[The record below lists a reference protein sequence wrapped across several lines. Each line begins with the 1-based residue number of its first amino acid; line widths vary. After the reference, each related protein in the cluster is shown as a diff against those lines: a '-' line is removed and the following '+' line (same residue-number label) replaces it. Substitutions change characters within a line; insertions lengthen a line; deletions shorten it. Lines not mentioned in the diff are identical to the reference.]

1 MRIVCSLLA
10 LLLLGAIPAFAQT
23 PKEEISAS
31 GTFNRYSAPSGYTL
45 DMAGWVGSGSYNLKN
60 WLGVELEPSGAYSNK
75 ELLGLTSVYGVL
87 VGPQFF
93 PFRHHKLTP
102 WAHFLF
108 GESYYRDS
116 IPPTGG
122 YPAKV
127 DSDFAFAW
135 EAGAGVD
142 LNLKKRWGARLQFDY
157 DPTRFF
163 GDKPGQPDYR
173 VSFGFIYRIGKK

>member
-1 MRIVCSLLA
+1 MRIACGLLA

-23 PKEEISAS
+23 PKEEISLS
-31 GTFNRYSAPSGYTL
+31 GTFSRYSAPSGYDL
-45 DMAGWVGSGSYNLKN
+45 DMAGWMASGSYNLKN
-60 WLGVELEPSGAYSNK
+60 WLGVEFEPSGNYSNK
-75 ELLGLTSVYGVL
+75 ALLGWTSTYRVL

-102 WAHFLF
+102 WGHFLF
-108 GESYYRDS
+108 GESYYQDS

-122 YPAKV
+122 FPAKV
-127 DSDFAFAW
+127 NSDFAFAW

-142 LNLKKRWGARLQFDY
+142 VNIKKRWGARLQFDY

>member
-1 MRIVCSLLA
+1 MRIACGLLA

-23 PKEEISAS
+23 PKEEISA
-31 GTFNRYSAPSGYTL
+31 GATFSKYSAPSGYSL
-45 DMAGWVGSGSYNLKN
+45 DMGGWTVSGSYNLKN

-75 ELLGLTSVYGVL
+75 ELLGLTSVYRVL

-93 PFRHHKLTP
+93 PFRHHKFTP
-102 WAHFLF
+102 WGHFLF

-116 IPPTGG
+116 IPAFGG
-122 YPAKV
+122 YGATVKP
-127 DSDFAFAW
+127 DFAFAW

-142 LNLKKRWGARLQFDY
+142 LNIKKRWGARLQFDY

-163 GDKPGQPDYR
+163 GDKPSQPDYR
-173 VSFGFIYRIGKK
+173 ISFGFIYRIGKK